1 MKPLLFLYP
10 KQILILGLSFIFC
23 FEVIAQKTSPLKNVV
38 ISGFIEDAASSE
50 RLIGAS
56 VIDDTSRNGTIT
68 NTYGFFSFSSTSGDK
83 AMTFS
88 YIGYTPQSF
97 TFNLTHDTAINI
109 KLEAGSVLNTIEVN
123 AKKQDRIEN
132 TVQMSRVTVPIEQ
145 IKRMPMLLG
154 EADVLKSLQLLPGVK
169 AGDEGTSGI
178 YVRGGSPDQ
187 NLILLDGVPI
197 YNAAHVGGIFS
208 VFNADAIRNVTLT
221 KGGFPARFGGR
232 LSSVL
237 EIDTKEGNKQSWHA
251 DGTIGLVSSKLLIEG
266 PIVKDKFSVM
276 LSARRTYLDLIISP
290 FLNLSVGNKLNLN
303 FYDINAKLNY
313 KINDKHNLFLSVY
326 KGRDNFGNSFDGS
339 TNTSVSSSTSGF
351 YFGNLMSALRWNYK
365 ISNRLFVNTTAS
377 YTEYNFN
384 YINTNITNF
393 NNNGGN
399 SISRSGS
406 IFSTLVKDWSLK
418 TDFDYNLNAHHLIR
432 FGAGSTFHTFIPN
445 FTTILLDKKDSVF
458 GNRSTAAIESDIYAE
473 DDLHFGRFR
482 ANIGLHASLFNVRST
497 NFSSL
502 QPRLNASYTLNNGF
516 ALKASYAQMTQ
527 YLHLL
532 TNDALGIPTDSWV
545 PTIPS
550 VDPEQSKQIALGIA
564 KTISNDYELSIE
576 GYYKSM
582 TGLVAYKEG
591 SGFLTR
597 DSIWENKIT
606 QGKGTAY
613 GLEVL
618 LQKKEGRTTGWIG
631 YTLAWNNRQFDQ
643 INNGEEFS
651 YKYDRR
657 HELNIVVSHQFTKS
671 FAISANWNYAT
682 GNAITLP
689 DQAYRNVQFDDY
701 GSSYLNNTIIYSK
714 RNAYRTRAIHRL
726 DISFEF
732 AKQRKHYLRKWSFGL
747 YNAYNRG
754 NPYYFDIKQDNQIV
768 NGKLITT
775 FQLQQNNLIPL
786 LPFFSYN
793 IKF

>member
-1 MKPLLFLYP
+1 MKTLLRLPLKHCIALGLFLIY
-10 KQILILGLSFIFC
+10 SFSLF
-23 FEVIAQKTSPLKNVV
+23 AQKNIVV
-38 ISGFIEDAASSE
+38 SGFIEDASSSE

-56 VIDDTSRNGTIT
+56 IIDDNSRNGTVT
-68 NTYGFFSFSSTSGDK
+68 NTYGFFSFSTTAGAKSI
-83 AMTFS
+83 TFS
-88 YIGYTPQSF
+88 YIGYKAQNF
-97 TFNLTHDTAINI
+97 RFNLQTDTSINI
-109 KLEAGSVLNTIEVN
+109 KLDAGSVLNTVEVN
-123 AKKQDRIEN
+123 AQKQDRLEN
-132 TVQMSRVTVPIEQ
+132 SVQMSQVTVPIEQ

-197 YNAAHVGGIFS
+197 YNASHVGGLFS
-208 VFNADAIRNVTLT
+208 VFNADAIRSVTLT

-237 EIDTKEGNKQSWHA
+237 EIDTKEGNKKAWHA
-251 DGTIGLVSSKLLIEG
+251 DGTIGLVSSKLLVEG
-266 PIVKDKFSVM
+266 PIIKDKMSVM
-276 LSARRTYLDLIISP
+276 LSLRRTYLDLIISP
-290 FLNLSVGNKLNLN
+290 FIKLSPGNKLNLN
-303 FYDINAKLNY
+303 FYDINTKLNY

-339 TNTSVSSSTSGF
+339 TNTSVSTSASGF
-351 YFGNLMSALRWNYK
+351 YFGNLMTALRWNYK
-365 ISNRLFVNTTAS
+365 INNRLFVNTTAS

-384 YINTNITNF
+384 YINT
-393 NNNGGN
+393 
-399 SISRSGS
+399 SISTFINTGTPITFRSGS

-432 FGAGSTFHTFIPN
+432 SGLGSTFHTFVPN
-445 FTTILLDKKDSVF
+445 FTTILLDTKDSVF
-458 GNRSTAAIESDIYAE
+458 GNRSTTATESAAYIE
-473 DDLHFGRFR
+473 DDFQFGKFK
-482 ANIGLHASLFNVRST
+482 ANIGVHASLFNVRGT
-497 NFSSL
+497 NFSSV
-502 QPRLNASYTLNNGF
+502 QPRLSASYQLNSGL
-516 ALKASYAQMTQ
+516 AIKASYSQMTQ

-545 PTIPS
+545 PTIS
-550 VDPEQSKQIALGIA
+550 TVEPERAQQWALGIA
-564 KTISNDYELSIE
+564 KTLSNDIELSVE
-576 GYYKSM
+576 SYYKRM

-591 SGFLTR
+591 SGFLTN

-613 GLEVL
+613 GMEVL

-631 YTLAWNNRQFDQ
+631 YTLSWNNRQFDQ
-643 INNGEEFS
+643 INNGEEFP

-657 HELNIVVSHQFTKS
+657 HELSIVVSHQFTKNFS
-671 FAISANWNYAT
+671 LSANWNFAT

-689 DQAYRNVQFDDY
+689 DQVYRDIQVDAYGN
-701 GSSYLNNTIIYSK
+701 SYFNNIIIFSK
-714 RNAYRTRAIHRL
+714 RNAYRTRAVHRL
-726 DISFEF
+726 DLSFEF
-732 AKQRKHYLRKWSFGL
+732 AKQHKHYMRKWSFGL

-754 NPYYFDIKQDNQIV
+754 NPYYFDVHTNNDV
-768 NGKLITT
+768 STGKLITT